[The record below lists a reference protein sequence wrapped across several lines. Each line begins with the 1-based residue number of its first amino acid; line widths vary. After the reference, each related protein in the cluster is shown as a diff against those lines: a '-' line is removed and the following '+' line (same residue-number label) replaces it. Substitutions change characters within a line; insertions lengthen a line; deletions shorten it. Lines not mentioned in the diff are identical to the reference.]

1 TAPSW
6 RGLFGRPPRACSPSS
21 SGWRYPPPRRLALEH
36 CRRRNRPRSV
46 SRQTPSSPRRRHSP
60 RRRRPAHASTL
71 ARGTSSGQPG
81 YAGRQGP
88 SPAGARL
95 PALLEFRDSG
105 AALDLRVL
113 GRTQLCPRFLDE
125 GGGAVPDRPHPPHLV
140 PSDRDHIVGHRRA
153 PPSSSPVALAT

>member
-1 TAPSW
+1 MLIFFNCTATTEIYTLSLHDALPI
-6 RGLFGRPPRACSPSS
+6 F
-21 SGWRYPPPRRLALEH
+21 ALEH

-88 SPAGARL
+88 SPAGALL
-95 PALLEFRDSG
+95 PALLAFRDSG
-105 AALDLRVL
+105 PALALRVS
-113 GRTQLCPRFLDE
+113 GVTTSFSVFP
-125 GGGAVPDRPHPPHLV
+125 
-140 PSDRDHIVGHRRA
+140 
-153 PPSSSPVALAT
+153 